1 MDRIYEWIRSIV
13 IYMILNTIIM
23 NLIGKSSYKKYISVI
38 SGMILVIIIITP
50 VFEIMNIEETI
61 DLYIAANDVSMEAA
75 TFKDSLRKMEEDK
88 IDEIF
93 AEYKENIWNDIDGML
108 QEDRLKLA
116 DLSIE
121 INRDE
126 NSPTFGYINKMN
138 IKMKKEEE
146 TDIKK
151 EEFIQFKRIEI
162 DPIVF
167 SKKSKEN
174 EENPPS
180 PIEIRIKNKLS
191 DFYNIKGDNINISIQ

>member
-38 SGMILVIIIITP
+38 SGMILVLIIITP
-50 VFEIMNIEETI
+50 ILEIMNIEETI
-61 DLYIAANDVSMEAA
+61 DLYIASNDVSMEAA
-75 TFKDSLRKMEEDK
+75 SFKDSLRKMEEDK

-93 AEYKENIWNDIDGML
+93 AEYKENIWNDIETIL
-108 QEDRLKLA
+108 QEDGLKLA

-126 NSPTFGYINKMN
+126 NSSTFGHINKMN

-146 TDIKK
+146 ADSKE
-151 EEFIQFKRIEI
+151 EEFIKFKRIEI

-167 SKKSKEN
+167 SEKSKK
-174 EENPPS
+174 EEANPPS
-180 PIEIRIKNKLS
+180 PIEIRIKSKLS

>member
-23 NLIGKSSYKKYISVI
+23 NLIGKSSYKKYINVI
-38 SGMILVIIIITP
+38 SGMILVLIIITP
-50 VFEIMNIEETI
+50 ILEIMNIEETI
-61 DLYIAANDVSMEAA
+61 DLYIASNDVSMEAA

-93 AEYKENIWNDIDGML
+93 AEYKENIWNDIEAVLLEDG
-108 QEDRLKLA
+108 LKLA

-146 TDIKK
+146 ADIKK

-167 SKKSKEN
+167 SENSKKDEA
-174 EENPPS
+174 NPPS

>member
-1 MDRIYEWIRSIV
+1 
-13 IYMILNTIIM
+13 
-23 NLIGKSSYKKYISVI
+23 
-38 SGMILVIIIITP
+38 
-50 VFEIMNIEETI
+50 
-61 DLYIAANDVSMEAA
+61 
-75 TFKDSLRKMEEDK
+75 
-88 IDEIF
+88 
-93 AEYKENIWNDIDGML
+93 
-108 QEDRLKLA
+108 
-116 DLSIE
+116 
-121 INRDE
+121 
-126 NSPTFGYINKMN
+126 MN